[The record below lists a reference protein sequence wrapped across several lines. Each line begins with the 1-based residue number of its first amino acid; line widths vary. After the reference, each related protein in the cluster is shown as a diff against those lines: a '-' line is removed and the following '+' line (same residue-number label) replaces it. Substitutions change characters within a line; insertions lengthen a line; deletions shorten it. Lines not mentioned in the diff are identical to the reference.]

1 LEVKVRNASVAEWI
15 VRRFTSK
22 ERAASIVGDFIEQ
35 ESQKGA
41 MWFWLSITGVLL
53 SLSWRRV
60 IALFAVL
67 YASGWTYA
75 QFQVVLFGIP
85 SRHRPMDLWLQAM
98 LMLAFIGFLLW
109 MILIYGAIS
118 YGLRDRATQMAFL
131 WTVLMTSII
140 LFWLKP
146 SILAACLG
154 LGLILAWSSMSNR
167 ENRRAMLVL
176 TATTVTGV
184 VSGFIAAYAGG
195 RYQNFVY
202 PLPLGPKELA
212 GHPSIVWVHVC
223 LLLIVVANTTT
234 VYSRMHARTTQNSL
248 AENS

>member
-1 LEVKVRNASVAEWI
+1 MRNASVAEWI
-15 VRRFTSK
+15 VSRFTSK
-22 ERAASIVGDFIEQ
+22 ERAASIVGDFVEL

-41 MWFWLSITGVLL
+41 MWFWLSIAGVLL
-53 SLSWRRV
+53 SLCWRRV
-60 IALFAVL
+60 LGLAAVL
-67 YASGWTYA
+67 YMSGWTYA
-75 QFQVVLFGIP
+75 HFQMVLFGIH
-85 SRHRPMDLWLQAM
+85 SRHRPMEVWVEAL
-98 LMLAFIGFLLW
+98 LMLAFVGILLW
-109 MILIYGAIS
+109 IMLVYGAIS
-118 YGLRDRATQMAFL
+118 YGMRDRATQMTLL
-131 WTVLMTSII
+131 WAVLMTSII
-140 LFWLKP
+140 FFWLKP
-146 SILAACLG
+146 TVLAACLA
-154 LGLILAWSSMSNR
+154 LGLILAWSSMSNL